1 MTLRSSPGG
10 EDLFMT
16 VQQSKFRLAA
26 DPVEL
31 ETVEALLERYPAI
44 AIVMLTSAATAI
56 ADADML
62 RVASYLREAS
72 SLDVGLLSSNKEAW
86 AAQEKLRAD
95 RPDLFRTSARSW
107 MIGLVVIIVSAL
119 LIYWLT
125 TFADA

>member
-1 MTLRSSPGG
+1 
-10 EDLFMT
+10 MT

-31 ETVEALLERYPAI
+31 EAVEALLERYPD
-44 AIVMLTSAATAI
+44 I
-56 ADADML
+56 ADADMQ
-62 RVASYLREAS
+62 RIASYLREAS

-95 RPDLFRTSARSW
+95 RPDLFRTSARGW